1 MARIIAFD
9 FGTKRTGIAV
19 TDSLGIIAGPL
30 AVVDEQKL
38 YAFIRDYFSTN
49 DISTIVIGK
58 PKHLSGAESGP
69 VEALN
74 NFTAFFKNHYP
85 QIPVVFIDER
95 FTSVMAQKTIQAS
108 GINKKARSDKSLTDR
123 IAAVIILQRY
133 LEQKD
138 YGRWH

>member
-30 AVVDEQKL
+30 AVVEEQKL
-38 YAFIRDYFSTN
+38 FEFIRNYFSKEN
-49 DISTIVIGK
+49 IGTIVIGK
-58 PKHLSGAESGP
+58 PIHLSGEESGP
-69 VEALN
+69 LQALN

-85 QIPVVFIDER
+85 NIPLVFIDER
-95 FTSVMAQKTIQAS
+95 FTSVMAQKTIIES
-108 GINKKARSDKSLTDR
+108 GINKKARRDKSLSDR
-123 IAAVIILQRY
+123 IAAVLILQSY

-138 YGRWH
+138 FGNWH

>member
-30 AVVDEQKL
+30 AVVEEQKL
-38 YAFIRDYFSTN
+38 FEFIRNYFSKEN
-49 DISTIVIGK
+49 IDTIVIGK
-58 PKHLSGAESGP
+58 PKHLSGEESGP
-69 VEALN
+69 LQALN

-85 QIPVVFIDER
+85 NIPLVLIDER

-108 GINKKARSDKSLTDR
+108 GISKKARSDKSLTDR
-123 IAAVIILQRY
+123 VAAVLILQSY

-138 YGRWH
+138 FGKWH

>member
-30 AVVDEQKL
+30 AVVEEQKL
-38 YAFIRDYFSTN
+38 FEFIRNYFSKEN
-49 DISTIVIGK
+49 IDTIVIGK
-58 PKHLSGAESGP
+58 PKHLSGEESGP
-69 VEALN
+69 LQALN
-74 NFTAFFKNHYP
+74 NFTAFFQNHYP
-85 QIPVVFIDER
+85 NIPLVLIDER

-108 GINKKARSDKSLTDR
+108 GISKKARSDKSLTDR
-123 IAAVIILQRY
+123 LAAVLILQSY

-138 YGRWH
+138 FGKWH